1 MANKRDV
8 GLKISIDGEKEYKQ
22 TIAELNRDNAVLASE
37 LKKVQEQYKGN
48 EDSMEALTAKQR
60 IYEEQLATQ
69 QRKVEE
75 IRTRYE
81 AWQQKLEEVKNT
93 FGASSTQYLEAQRHV
108 EDYRIKL
115 NNAETAEIKMQRAV
129 EENTRAIDAQGEEM
143 ADESTKLAGLG
154 DAVSEFAGK
163 LGIQIPQA
171 ATDALNGMDKFSAGS
186 VASMGIAA
194 GAIGAVYKV
203 GKELYDLTRA
213 AAAEADAL
221 LTRSAQT
228 GIDTGTLQGLDYASR
243 FLDFDGVD
251 KTLVRFTQN
260 MASAAEGADKQA
272 AAFDRLKISVQDE
285 DGELRNNW
293 ETFLDAIDAL
303 GDVQNATERDAIAND
318 LFGKSY
324 SELKPLIDAGTGAL
338 QSYIDEAQKLGYI
351 IEEETVKKLGALD
364 DALQQ
369 NEASSAALKNTV
381 AGELAPT
388 FTLLTEGLTAVQ
400 DGFRGI
406 VESDA
411 ASGFLDFIG
420 SAGSPL
426 FALVSTIKSFA
437 DANFEAKA
445 AMEATNEVAPATVE
459 TYEQQQAAAQRMSE
473 ELATLSEQYNAALTA
488 AKLSLDGQFGLW
500 ENAPAVAAKSVE
512 DMIAAQ
518 ETQADWWTW
527 YGDFIDQLLARDIDG
542 IDKLA
547 EKFANGSE
555 ESAAALRGLATASDE
570 EIEKL
575 IQSMNKTE
583 GAKNDVAGTFAALET
598 NVKEKLEGIET
609 SYGNTIETLNLESGY
624 LDFSAFETSVD
635 TAFAFLEERAAAG
648 VEFARAKLSE
658 LTAEIGAVGS
668 SAGNPGYNA
677 AGDMDWR
684 GGLTWVGES
693 GPELVQLP
701 RGSAIY
707 SNQESRQIAAA
718 ATDTSRI
725 EGLLERCLQRMDGI
739 ERELADGEA
748 VRRMA

>member
-1 MANKRDV
+1 MPVSIGPRIQVDNEEEYRRQINQIIEQSKTLDAEMKALAAGFSDTATEQEKAAATSGKLSEQLELARKRTELVRDMTEQASAKF
-8 GLKISIDGEKEYKQ
+8 GENSTQALKWRQ
-22 TIAELNRDNAVLASE
+22 ALA
-37 LKKVQEQYKGN
+37 
-48 EDSMEALTAKQR
+48 AA
-60 IYEEQLATQ
+60 EEQQAT
-69 QRKVEE
+69 
-75 IRTRYE
+75 
-81 AWQQKLEEVKNT
+81 LE
-93 FGASSTQYLEAQRHV
+93 
-108 EDYRIKL
+108 
-115 NNAETAEIKMQRAV
+115 RAV

-203 GKELYDLTRA
+203 GKELFDLTRA

-228 GIDTGTLQGLDYASR
+228 GIDTSTLQGLDYASR

-260 MASAAEGADKQA
+260 MASAAEGADAQA
-272 AAFDRLKISVQDE
+272 AAFDRLKISVQEE

-303 GDVQNATERDAIAND
+303 GEVQNATERDALAND

-324 SELKPLIDAGTGAL
+324 AELKPLIDAGTGSL
-338 QSYIDEAQKLGYI
+338 QSYIDEAEKLGYI
-351 IEEETVKKLGALD
+351 IDEETVKKLGALD

-369 NEASSAALKNTV
+369 NEASSTALKNTV

-400 DGFRGI
+400 DGFKGI

-411 ASGFLDFIG
+411 ASGFLDFLG

-426 FALVSTIKSFA
+426 FALVSGVKNFA
-437 DANFEAKA
+437 DAHLEAKA
-445 AMEATNEVAPATVE
+445 AMEATNEAAPATTE
-459 TYEQQQAAAQRMSE
+459 TYEQIQAAAAQMSD
-473 ELATLSEQYNAALTA
+473 ELAAISEQYEAAYSA
-488 AKLSLDGQFGLW
+488 AKTSLDGQFGLW
-500 ENAPAVAAKSVE
+500 ETAAERTATSSASMIEALQSQIDYWNEYDENFKALLSRNIEGVAEFAQNFADGSMDSANA
-512 DMIAAQ
+512 
-518 ETQADWWTW
+518 
-527 YGDFIDQLLARDIDG
+527 LA
-542 IDKLA
+542 
-547 EKFANGSE
+547 
-555 ESAAALRGLATASDE
+555 GLKNATDE
-570 EIEKL
+570 EIAAIIGKMKETG
-575 IQSMNKTE
+575 Q
-583 GAKNDVAGTFAALET
+583 AKSDVAGTFAALET
-598 NVKEKLEGIET
+598 DVKGKLEQLT
-609 SYGNTIETLNLESGY
+609 TDYSATIEELNRESGN

-635 TAFAFLEERAAAG
+635 SAFSFLEDRASSS
-648 VEFARAKLSE
+648 VEAVRSMLANLE
-658 LTAEIGAVGS
+658 AEIGAVGS
-668 SAGNPGYNA
+668 YAGNPGYNA
-677 AGDMDWR
+677 AGDTNWR

-693 GPELVQLP
+693 GPELVSLP

-707 SNQESRQIAAA
+707 SNQESQQIAAA

-725 EGLLERCLQRMDGI
+725 ESLLERCLQRMDGI

>member
-81 AWQQKLEEVKNT
+81 AWQRKLEEVKNT
-93 FGASSTQYLEAQRHV
+93 FGASSDEYREAQRHV

-115 NNAETAEIKMQRAV
+115 NNAETAEIKMQHAV

-203 GKELYDLTRA
+203 GKELFDLTRA

-293 ETFLDAIDAL
+293 ETFLATIDAL

-324 SELKPLIDAGTGAL
+324 AELKPLIDAGTGTL

-369 NEASSAALKNTV
+369 NDASSAALKNTV

-426 FALVSTIKSFA
+426 FALVSNIKSFA
-437 DANFEAKA
+437 DAHFEAKA
-445 AMEATNEVAPATVE
+445 AMEATNEAAPPTVE
-459 TYEQQQAAAQRMSE
+459 TYTQIQEAAAKMSE
-473 ELATLSEQYNAALTA
+473 ELAAISTQYEAAYTA
-488 AKLSLDGQFGLW
+488 AKTSLDGQFGLW
-500 ENAPAVAAKSVE
+500 ETAAERTATSSTSMIEALQSQIDYWNEYDENFKALLSRNIEGVAEFAQNFADGSMDSANA
-512 DMIAAQ
+512 
-518 ETQADWWTW
+518 
-527 YGDFIDQLLARDIDG
+527 LA
-542 IDKLA
+542 
-547 EKFANGSE
+547 
-555 ESAAALRGLATASDE
+555 GLKNATDE
-570 EIEKL
+570 EIAAIIEKMKETD
-575 IQSMNKTE
+575 Q
-583 GAKNDVAGTFAALET
+583 AKSDVAGTFAALET
-598 NVKEKLEGIET
+598 DVKSKLEALT
-609 SYGNTIETLNLESGY
+609 SAYGATIEELNKESGG
-624 LDFSAFETSVD
+624 LDFSAFETSID
-635 TAFAFLEERAAAG
+635 SAFGYLESRASSS
-648 VEFARAKLSE
+648 VEAVRGMLASLE
-658 LTAEIGAVGS
+658 AEINAVGS
-668 SAGNPGYNA
+668 NAGAPGYNA

-725 EGLLERCLQRMDGI
+725 ESLLERCLQRMDGI

>member
-22 TIAELNRDNAVLASE
+22 TIAELNRGNAVLASE
-37 LKKVQEQYKGN
+37 LKKVQEQYKGS
-48 EDSMEALTAKQR
+48 EGSMEALRAKSDVLERQLSQQR
-60 IYEEQLATQ
+60 DKVQTLREALKNAATQ
-69 QRKVEE
+69 SGESSKQ
-75 IRTRYE
+75 TQN
-81 AWQQKLEEVKNT
+81 WQIQ
-93 FGASSTQYLEAQRHV
+93 
-108 EDYRIKL
+108 L
-115 NNAETAEIKMQRAV
+115 NNAEREQVKLEKAL
-129 EENTRAIDAQGEEM
+129 EETNKAIDAQGEEM
-143 ADESTKLAGLG
+143 ADSSEKMVGWG
-154 DAVSEFAGK
+154 DTLNDIGDK
-163 LGIQIPQA
+163 LGIRIPQA
-171 ATDALNGMDKFSAGS
+171 ATDALNGMNKFSAGS
-186 VASMGIAA
+186 AASMGIAA

-203 GKELYDLTRA
+203 GKELFDLTRA

-243 FLDFDGVD
+243 FLDFEGVD

-293 ETFLDAIDAL
+293 ETFLATIDAL

-324 SELKPLIDAGTGAL
+324 AELKPLIDAGTGAL

-400 DGFRGI
+400 DGFRGV

-426 FALVSTIKSFA
+426 FALVSNIKSFA

-459 TYEQQQAAAQRMSE
+459 TYEQIQAAASQMSN
-473 ELATLSEQYNAALTA
+473 ELAAISDQYEAAYSA
-488 AKLSLDGQFGLW
+488 AKTSLDGQFGLW
-500 ENAPAVAAKSVE
+500 ETAAERTATSSASMIEALQSQIDYWNEYDENFKALLSRNIEGVAEFAQNFADGSMDSANA
-512 DMIAAQ
+512 
-518 ETQADWWTW
+518 
-527 YGDFIDQLLARDIDG
+527 LA
-542 IDKLA
+542 
-547 EKFANGSE
+547 
-555 ESAAALRGLATASDE
+555 GLKNATDE
-570 EIEKL
+570 EIAAIIGKMKETD
-575 IQSMNKTE
+575 Q
-583 GAKNDVAGTFAALET
+583 AKSDVAGTFAALET
-598 NVKEKLEGIET
+598 DVKGKLEALT
-609 SYGNTIETLNLESGY
+609 SAYGATIEELNRESGGIDFTAFEMSIDSAFGYLESRA
-624 LDFSAFETSVD
+624 SSSVE
-635 TAFAFLEERAAAG
+635 AVRGMLASLE
-648 VEFARAKLSE
+648 
-658 LTAEIGAVGS
+658 AEISAVGS
-668 SAGNPGYNA
+668 SAGAPGYNA
-677 AGDMDWR
+677 AGDANWR

-707 SNQESRQIAAA
+707 SNQVSRQIAAA

-725 EGLLERCLQRMDGI
+725 ESLLERCLQRMDGI